1 MAGRIPQT
9 FIDDL
14 LERVDIVEVI
24 DRRVPLKK
32 SGRNYS
38 ARCPFH
44 DEKTPSFSVS
54 PDKQFFYC
62 FGCGAGG
69 NAIGFVMDYD
79 RVDFPQAVENLATL
93 AGLEEQPERV
103 VKQQQ
108 QQRDL
113 YQILDAAAR
122 FYRDQLRH
130 HPQAK
135 RAIDYLKKRG
145 VTGEIARDFGI
156 GYAPPGWDNLLQ
168 ALGKDEH
175 ERKLLLD
182 AGMLV
187 VKEDDSKRTEEHS
200 RSENNIRTEN
210 NARSENNKGYD
221 RFRERVMF
229 PILDS
234 RGRVIAFG
242 GRVLNDDKPKYLNS
256 PETPI
261 FHKGR
266 ELYGL
271 YQARKAVRHLQRL
284 VVVEGYMDVVALAQF
299 GIPYAVAT
307 LGTAT
312 STEHLQK
319 IFRQC
324 SEVIFCFDGDNAGRQ
339 AARRALEAALPTME
353 DGRTAKFLFLPEGED
368 PDSLVRKEGT
378 AAFEQLLNT
387 AQPLAD
393 YLFDSAGEDLDLN
406 SLEGRAR
413 LSKLATPLIAKVP
426 EGVFRQLLINALA
439 QRTGLSSEQLTA
451 LAAQTEKSAPTSA
464 TPSRTTPMQRRP
476 LPPRTEIQRQP
487 VLYAIGLLLLH
498 PQLARHAPTAS
509 QLTHL
514 KGETGTLLRD
524 LIELL
529 QKRPE
534 AKTNLLL
541 GHWYDQ
547 PWRQHVETAFNQV
560 DILLENV
567 EQLNLAQE
575 EGVETELAETLKCL
589 EHSQIEI
596 QLDTLLSKAN
606 DLTPEERQHLDR
618 LLRQKDQITRQKHNK

>member
-1 MAGRIPQT
+1 MAGRIPQA

-79 RVDFPQAVENLATL
+79 RVDFPQAVETLATL
-93 AGLEEQPERV
+93 AGLEVPREEQPERV
-103 VKQQQ
+103 VKQHQ

-122 FYRDQLRH
+122 FYREQLRH

-135 RAIDYLKKRG
+135 RAIAYLKKRG
-145 VTGEIARDFGI
+145 VTGEIARDFSI

-175 ERKLLLD
+175 ERRLLID

-187 VKEDDSKRTEEHS
+187 IKD
-200 RSENNIRTEN
+200 ENNSASGDNSRIEN
-210 NARSENNKGYD
+210 NKRAEEKKGYD

-229 PILDS
+229 PIHDS

-242 GRVLNDDKPKYLNS
+242 GRVLNDEKPKYLNS

-339 AARRALEAALPTME
+339 AARRALEATLPTME
-353 DGRTAKFLFLPEGED
+353 DGRSAKFLFLPEGED
-368 PDSLVRKEGT
+368 PDSLVRKQGA
-378 AAFEQLLNT
+378 AAFEQLLNA

-393 YLFDSAGEDLDLN
+393 YLFDSAGEGLDLN

-426 EGVFRQLLINALA
+426 ECVFKQLLIDALA
-439 QRTGLSSEQLTA
+439 QRTGLSSDK
-451 LAAQTEKSAPTSA
+451 LAALTVQTEKPPPRSETSMPR
-464 TPSRTTPMQRRP
+464 TPIQRRL

-498 PQLARHAPTAS
+498 PQLARHAPAAS

-514 KGETGTLLRD
+514 EGETGTLLRD

-529 QKRPE
+529 QRRPE
-534 AKTNLLL
+534 ANTNVLL

-547 PWRQHVETAFNQV
+547 PWRRHVEEAFNQV
-560 DILLENV
+560 GILLENV
-567 EQLNLAQE
+567 EQLNPASE
-575 EGVETELAETLKCL
+575 EGVKTELAETLQRL
-589 EHSQIEI
+589 EHDQIEV

-606 DLTPEERQHLDR
+606 DLSAEERQHLDR
-618 LLRQKDQITRQKHNK
+618 LLRQKHGK

>member
-1 MAGRIPQT
+1 MAGRIPQA

-79 RVDFPQAVENLATL
+79 RVDFPQAVATLATL
-93 AGLEEQPERV
+93 AGLEVPREAQPERV
-103 VKQQQ
+103 VQQQ
-108 QQRDL
+108 KQQRDL

-122 FYRDQLRH
+122 FYREQLRR

-135 RAIDYLKKRG
+135 RAVEYLKKRG

-168 ALGKDEH
+168 ALAKNEH
-175 ERKLLLD
+175 ERKLLID

-187 VKEDDSKRTEEHS
+187 IKDED
-200 RSENNIRTEN
+200 
-210 NARSENNKGYD
+210 NKCYD
-221 RFRERVMF
+221 RFRDRVMF

-242 GRVLNDDKPKYLNS
+242 GRVLNDEKPKYLNS

-319 IFRQC
+319 VFRQC

-339 AARRALEAALPTME
+339 AARRALEATLPAME
-353 DGRTAKFLFLPEGED
+353 DGRSAKFLFLPEGED
-368 PDSLVRKEGT
+368 PDSLVRKEGA
-378 AAFEQLLNT
+378 AAFEQLLNN
-387 AQPLAD
+387 AQSLAD
-393 YLFDSAGEDLDLN
+393 YLFDCAGEGLNPN
-406 SLEGRAR
+406 SLEDRAR

-426 EGVFRQLLINALA
+426 AGVFKQLLIDALA
-439 QRTGLSSEQLTA
+439 QRTGLSSEKLTA
-451 LAAQTEKSAPTSA
+451 LTVEVEKVTPPASQSVAHAA
-464 TPSRTTPMQRRP
+464 PMQRRP
-476 LPPRTEIQRQP
+476 LPPRTEIQRNP

-498 PQLARHAPTAS
+498 PQLARHAPAAS

-514 KGETGTLLRD
+514 EGETGTLLRD

-529 QKRPE
+529 QRRPE
-534 AKTNLLL
+534 ANTNVLL

-560 DILLENV
+560 GILLENV

-575 EGVETELAETLKCL
+575 EGVERELAETLRRL
-589 EHSQIEI
+589 EQSQIEAQI
-596 QLDTLLSKAN
+596 NALLSKAN
-606 DLTPEERQHLDR
+606 ELTPQEKQQYRQ
-618 LLRQKDQITRQKHNK
+618 LLSQKHNK

>member
-1 MAGRIPQT
+1 MAGRIPQA

-32 SGRNYS
+32 SGRNYT

-79 RVDFPQAVENLATL
+79 RVDFPQAVETLATL
-93 AGLEEQPERV
+93 AGLEVPREEQPERV
-103 VKQQQ
+103 IKQQK

-113 YQILDAAAR
+113 YQTLEAAAR
-122 FYRDQLRH
+122 FYREQLRQ

-135 RAIDYLKKRG
+135 RAVDYLKRRG
-145 VTGEIARDFGI
+145 VTGAIARDFGI

-187 VKEDDSKRTEEHS
+187 VKDDDKK
-200 RSENNIRTEN
+200 I
-210 NARSENNKGYD
+210 YD
-221 RFRERVMF
+221 RFRDRVMY

-353 DGRTAKFLFLPEGED
+353 DGRSAKFLFLPEGED
-368 PDSLVRKEGT
+368 PDSLVRKEGS
-378 AAFEQLLNT
+378 AAFEQLLNG
-387 AQPLAD
+387 AQPLGD
-393 YLFDSAGEDLDLN
+393 YLFDSAGEGLDLN

-413 LSKLATPLIAKVP
+413 LSKLATPLIAKIP
-426 EGVFRQLLINALA
+426 EGVFKQLLIEALA
-439 QRTGLSSEQLTA
+439 QRTGLSSEKLTA
-451 LAAQTEKSAPTSA
+451 LTIEAEKAPAPPEAPQRAA
-464 TPSRTTPMQRRP
+464 PMQRRP
-476 LPPRTEIQRQP
+476 LPPRTEIQRNP

-498 PQLARHAPTAS
+498 PQLARHAPAAS

-514 KGETGTLLRD
+514 EGEAGTLLRD
-524 LIELL
+524 LIDLL

-534 AKTNLLL
+534 ANTNVLL
-541 GHWYDQ
+541 GHWYEQ
-547 PWRQHVETAFNQV
+547 PWRQHVEAAFNQV
-560 DILLENV
+560 GILLENV

-575 EGVETELAETLKCL
+575 EGVETELAETLRRL

-596 QLDTLLSKAN
+596 QLDTLLNKAN
-606 DLTPEERQHLDR
+606 ELTPAERQHLDR
-618 LLRQKDQITRQKHNK
+618 LLRQKHNK

>member
-1 MAGRIPQT
+1 MAGRIPQA

-69 NAIGFVMDYD
+69 NAIGFVMDFD
-79 RVDFPQAVENLATL
+79 RVDFPQAVEALATL
-93 AGLEEQPERV
+93 AGLEVPREEQPERIV
-103 VKQQQ
+103 QQQ
-108 QQRDL
+108 KQQRDL

-122 FYRDQLRH
+122 FYREQLRK

-135 RAIDYLKKRG
+135 RAVDYLKNRG
-145 VTGEIARDFGI
+145 VSGAIARDFGI

-168 ALGKDEH
+168 ALAKDDH

-187 VKEDDSKRTEEHS
+187 LKDDDNSQSEKKRL
-200 RSENNIRTEN
+200 
-210 NARSENNKGYD
+210 YD

-242 GRVLNDDKPKYLNS
+242 GRVLTDEKPKYLNS

-378 AAFEQLLNT
+378 AAFEQLLNN
-387 AQPLAD
+387 AQPLGD
-393 YLFDSAGEDLDLN
+393 YLFDSAGEGLDLN

-413 LSKLATPLIAKVP
+413 LSKLATPLIAKIP
-426 EGVFRQLLINALA
+426 EGVFKQLLIGALA
-439 QRTGLSSEQLTA
+439 QRTGLSSEKLTA
-451 LAAQTEKSAPTSA
+451 LTLQAEKV
-464 TPSRTTPMQRRP
+464 TPPSEPQKSNFPPVQRRP
-476 LPPRTEIQRQP
+476 LPARTEIQRQP

-498 PQLARHAPTAS
+498 PQLARHAPDAR

-514 KGETGTLLRD
+514 EGEVGTLLRD

-529 QKRPE
+529 QRRPE
-534 AKTNLLL
+534 ANTNVLL

-547 PWRQHVETAFNQV
+547 PWRRHVEAAFNQV
-560 DILLENV
+560 GVLLENV
-567 EQLNLAQE
+567 DQLNLAQE
-575 EGVETELAETLKCL
+575 EGVETELAETLKRL
-589 EHSQIEI
+589 ESSQIEL
-596 QLDTLLSKAN
+596 QLDALLSKAN
-606 DLTPEERQHLDR
+606 QLTPEERQNLDR
-618 LLRQKDQITRQKHNK
+618 LLRQKDQITRQKNNK

>member
-1 MAGRIPQT
+1 MAGRIPQA

-54 PDKQFFYC
+54 PDKQFYYC

-79 RVDFPQAVENLATL
+79 RVDFPQAVESLATL
-93 AGLEEQPERV
+93 AGLNVPREEQPERV
-103 VKQQQ
+103 IQQQ
-108 QQRDL
+108 KQQRDL
-113 YQILDAAAR
+113 YQILEAAAR
-122 FYRDQLRH
+122 FYREQLRH

-135 RAIDYLKKRG
+135 RAVDYLKKRG

-156 GYAPPGWDNLLQ
+156 GYAPAGWDNLLQ

-182 AGMLV
+182 AGMLIN
-187 VKEDDSKRTEEHS
+187 KDEDNKNNPENTRA
-200 RSENNIRTEN
+200 ENNRT
-210 NARSENNKGYD
+210 YD
-221 RFRERVMF
+221 RFRDRVMF

-242 GRVLNDDKPKYLNS
+242 GRVLNDEKPKYLNS

-271 YQARKAVRHLQRL
+271 YNARKSVRHLQRL
-284 VVVEGYMDVVALAQF
+284 IVVEGYMDVVSLAQF
-299 GIPYAVAT
+299 GIPYSVAT

-339 AARRALEAALPTME
+339 AARRALEATLPAME

-368 PDSLVRKEGT
+368 PDSLVRKEGP
-378 AAFEQLLNT
+378 AAFEQLLNG
-387 AQPLAD
+387 AQPLAV
-393 YLFDSAGEDLDLN
+393 YLFDCAGEGLDLN

-413 LSKLATPLIAKVP
+413 LSKLATPLIAKIP
-426 EGVFRQLLINALA
+426 ESVFKQLVIGALA
-439 QRTGLSSEQLTA
+439 QRTGLSSEKLTQLT
-451 LAAQTEKSAPTSA
+451 LETEKAAPTTTATSA
-464 TPSRTTPMQRRP
+464 HPVNTPVQRRL
-476 LPPRTEIQRQP
+476 LPPRTEIQRNP
-487 VLYAIGLLLLH
+487 VLYAIGLLLLY
-498 PQLARHAPTAS
+498 PQLARHAPAAS
-509 QLTHL
+509 HLTHL
-514 KGETGTLLRD
+514 DGEASVLLRD

-529 QKRPE
+529 QRRPE
-534 AKTNLLL
+534 ANTNVLL

-547 PWRQHVETAFNQV
+547 PWRQHVEAAFNQV
-560 DILLENV
+560 GILLENV
-567 EQLNLAQE
+567 DQLNLAVE
-575 EGVETELAETLKCL
+575 EGVESELLETLKSL
-589 EHSQIEI
+589 ESSHIEL

-606 DLTPEERQHLDR
+606 ELTAEERQHLDR
-618 LLRQKDQITRQKHNK
+618 LLRQKHNK

>member
-1 MAGRIPQT
+1 MTGRIPQA

-24 DRRVPLKK
+24 DRRLPLKK

-69 NAIGFVMDYD
+69 NAIGFVMDFD

-93 AGLEEQPERV
+93 AGLEVPREVQPEHA

-122 FYRDQLRH
+122 FYR
-130 HPQAK
+130 
-135 RAIDYLKKRG
+135 DYLKKRG

-168 ALGKDEH
+168 ALGANEH

-182 AGMLV
+182 SGMLV
-187 VKEDDSKRTEEHS
+187 VKDDENKRVDDNDQLEK
-200 RSENNIRTEN
+200 R
-210 NARSENNKGYD
+210 KGYD
-221 RFRERVMF
+221 RFRDRVMF

-256 PETPI
+256 PETAI

-271 YQARKAVRHLQRL
+271 FQARKAMRHLQRL

-312 STEHLQK
+312 SVEHLQK

-324 SEVIFCFDGDNAGRQ
+324 SEVIFCFDGDTAGRQ
-339 AARRALEAALPTME
+339 AARRALEATLPAME
-353 DGRTAKFLFLPEGED
+353 DGRTARFLFLPEGED
-368 PDSLVRKEGT
+368 PDSLVRKQGT
-378 AAFEQLLNT
+378 AAFEQLLGT

-393 YLFDSAGEDLDLN
+393 YLFDSVAENNDLN

-413 LSKLATPLIAKVP
+413 FSKLAAPLAAKVP
-426 EGVFRQLLINALA
+426 EGVFKQLLLNALA
-439 QRTGLSSEQLTA
+439 QRTGLSSEKLQALTA
-451 LAAQTEKSAPTSA
+451 QAEKAVASP
-464 TPSRTTPMQRRP
+464 PSTKQQKIPARRSP

-498 PQLARHAPTAS
+498 PQLARHAPAAS

-514 KGETGTLLRD
+514 QGETGTLLRD
-524 LIELL
+524 LLELL
-529 QKRPE
+529 QRRPE
-534 AKTNLLL
+534 ANTNVLL

-547 PWRQHVETAFNQV
+547 PWRQHVEAAFNQV
-560 DILLENV
+560 GILLENV
-567 EQLNLAQE
+567 DQLNLASE
-575 EGVETELAETLKCL
+575 EGVESELTQTLQHL

-596 QLDTLLSKAN
+596 QIDSLLSKATE
-606 DLTPEERQHLDR
+606 LTAEEKRQYR
-618 LLRQKDQITRQKHNK
+618 QLLSQKHNK

>member
-1 MAGRIPQT
+1 MAGRIPQA

-32 SGRNYS
+32 SGRNYT

-79 RVDFPQAVENLATL
+79 RVDFPQAVETLATL
-93 AGLEEQPERV
+93 AGVEVPREAQPERV
-103 VKQQQ
+103 VQQQ
-108 QQRDL
+108 KQQRDL
-113 YQILDAAAR
+113 YQILAAAAR
-122 FYRDQLRH
+122 FYREQLRR

-135 RAIDYLKKRG
+135 RAVEYLKKRG

-187 VKEDDSKRTEEHS
+187 AKEED
-200 RSENNIRTEN
+200 
-210 NARSENNKGYD
+210 NKIYD
-221 RFRERVMF
+221 RFRDRVMY

-242 GRVLNDDKPKYLNS
+242 GRVLNDEKPKYLNS

-271 YQARKAVRHLQRL
+271 YQARKALRHLQRL

-312 STEHLQK
+312 STEHLHK

-339 AARRALEAALPTME
+339 AARRALEAALPAME
-353 DGRTAKFLFLPEGED
+353 DGRSAKFLFLPEGED
-368 PDSLVRKEGT
+368 PDSLVRQEGA
-378 AAFEQLLNT
+378 AAFEQRLNN
-387 AQPLAD
+387 AQPLGD
-393 YLFDSAGEDLDLN
+393 YLFDSAGEGLNPN
-406 SLEGRAR
+406 SLEDRAR
-413 LSKLATPLIAKVP
+413 LSKLATPLIAKIP
-426 EGVFRQLLINALA
+426 DGVFKQLLIDALA
-439 QRTGLSSEQLTA
+439 QRTGLSSDKLIA
-451 LAAQTEKSAPTSA
+451 LAGETDKAPARPETD
-464 TPSRTTPMQRRP
+464 PPGRPPVPLQRRP
-476 LPPRTEIQRQP
+476 LPPRTEIQRNP

-498 PQLARHAPTAS
+498 PQLARHAPAAS

-514 KGETGTLLRD
+514 DGEAGTLLRD

-529 QKRPE
+529 QRRPE
-534 AKTNLLL
+534 VNTNVLL

-547 PWRQHVETAFNQV
+547 PWRQHVEAAFNQV
-560 DILLENV
+560 GILLENV

-575 EGVETELAETLKCL
+575 EGVETELAETLKRL
-589 EHSQIEI
+589 EHGHIEL
-596 QLDTLLSKAN
+596 QLDALLRKAN
-606 DLTPEERQHLDR
+606 ELTPEERQHLDR
-618 LLRQKDQITRQKHNK
+618 LLRQKDRIARPKDSK

>member
-1 MAGRIPQT
+1 MAGRIPQA

-79 RVDFPQAVENLATL
+79 RIDFPQAVETLATL
-93 AGLEEQPERV
+93 AGLEVPRETQPERV
-103 VKQQQ
+103 VQQQ
-108 QQRDL
+108 KQQRDL

-122 FYRDQLRH
+122 FYREQLRR
-130 HPQAK
+130 HPQAR

-168 ALGKDEH
+168 ALAKDEH
-175 ERKLLLD
+175 ERELLLD

-187 VKEDDSKRTEEHS
+187 RREDDNPTNENKR
-200 RSENNIRTEN
+200 I
-210 NARSENNKGYD
+210 YD
-221 RFRERVMF
+221 RFRERVIF

-242 GRVLNDDKPKYLNS
+242 GRVLTDEKPKYLNS
-256 PETPI
+256 PETAI

-339 AARRALEAALPTME
+339 AARRALEAALPAME

-368 PDSLVRKEGT
+368 PDSLVRKEGA
-378 AAFEQLLNT
+378 AAFEQLLNS

-393 YLFDSAGEDLDLN
+393 YLFYSASEGLDLN
-406 SLEGRAR
+406 SLEDRAR
-413 LSKLATPLIAKVP
+413 LSKLATPLIAKIP
-426 EGVFRQLLINALA
+426 EGVFKQLIIGALA
-439 QRTGLSSEQLTA
+439 QRTGLSSEKLIALTLQVEKTPA
-451 LAAQTEKSAPTSA
+451 PEAVKSSAAPV
-464 TPSRTTPMQRRP
+464 QRRP
-476 LPPRTEIQRQP
+476 LPPRTEIRRQP

-498 PQLARHAPTAS
+498 PQLARHAPPANH
-509 QLTHL
+509 LTHL
-514 KGETGTLLRD
+514 EGETATLLRD

-529 QKRPE
+529 QRRPE
-534 AKTNLLL
+534 ANTNVLL

-547 PWRQHVETAFNQV
+547 PWRHHVEAAFNQV
-560 DILLENV
+560 GILLENV
-567 EQLNLAQE
+567 DQLNLAQE
-575 EGVETELAETLKCL
+575 EGVETELMETLHRL
-589 EHSQIEI
+589 ENSHVEI
-596 QLDTLLSKAN
+596 QLDALLSKAN
-606 DLTPEERQHLDR
+606 QLTPEERQNLDR
-618 LLRQKDQITRQKHNK
+618 LLRQKDQIARQKHNK